1 LDGLLNSVRHFLFL
15 TLDAGL
21 EVEYLLYDKF
31 VPGLWGLISL
41 LVLPKTSGS
50 IRFWGSHGD
59 FHLLGVKNW
68 IAAVYDLRAMKFAY
82 SLVLHAAVVSAAL
95 SGYYTNRYIDF
106 TWY

>member
-1 LDGLLNSVRHFLFL
+1 M
-15 TLDAGL
+15 
-21 EVEYLLYDKF
+21 
-31 VPGLWGLISL
+31 
-41 LVLPKTSGS
+41 
-50 IRFWGSHGD
+50 
-59 FHLLGVKNW
+59 LGVTNW